1 MFDWMHWTVPSAIGV
16 FGIFAMII
24 GVNILDVYKPGYA
37 RKGFLPMETTRGDRI
52 FVSIISS
59 VIVWILWLKFIP
71 EVSII
76 FSLNIIVPLVFVI
89 MRWG

>member
-76 FSLNIIVPLVFVI
+76 FSLIIIVPLVFVI